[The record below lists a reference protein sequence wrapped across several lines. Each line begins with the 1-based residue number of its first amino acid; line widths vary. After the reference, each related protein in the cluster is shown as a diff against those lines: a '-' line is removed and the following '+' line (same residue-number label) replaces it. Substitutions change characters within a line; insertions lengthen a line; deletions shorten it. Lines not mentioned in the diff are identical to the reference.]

1 MKWRLLAF
9 LLSLCAARGIAAD
22 ETVKLPFVAVP
33 AEQSGVTHKVQIRS
47 KTVKEGIKYPW
58 MSPLVDINGDGNLDI
73 CYYGHHGG
81 GAAIWLGKGDGTF
94 TLDSPDYKSRWAF
107 GTRAPLWWHVNNDN
121 FIDGVSSQAMPG
133 GFLFLNGGTG
143 HWKKTTLSLLP
154 ARTWSPKLVDVD
166 GEPLRIR

>member
-58 MSPLVDINGDGNLDI
+58 MSPLVDINCAGPTSFGSSCGWFCVCLAPPKRASETRWTN
-73 CYYGHHGG
+73 
-81 GAAIWLGKGDGTF
+81 AA
-94 TLDSPDYKSRWAF
+94 S
-107 GTRAPLWWHVNNDN
+107 
-121 FIDGVSSQAMPG
+121 
-133 GFLFLNGGTG
+133 
-143 HWKKTTLSLLP
+143 
-154 ARTWSPKLVDVD
+154 
-166 GEPLRIR
+166 